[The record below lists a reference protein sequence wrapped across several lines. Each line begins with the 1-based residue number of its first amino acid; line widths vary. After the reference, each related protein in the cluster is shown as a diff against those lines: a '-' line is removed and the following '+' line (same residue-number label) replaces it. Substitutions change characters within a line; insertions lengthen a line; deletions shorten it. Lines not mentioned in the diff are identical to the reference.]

1 MKFIFSKV
9 AGLQACRRVASNF
22 TNKLAP
28 YRYFSRILL
37 HERPPCFPHVLTQS
51 PHQILKSPLPRGG
64 GGGAMPPCSQH
75 LWGTLMLGTSGYSQP
90 GVVVLILPSLDDFLN
105 AKDSRYQ
112 LILSDFIAYLRILH
126 SDWMRD
132 TTGHTK
138 PKLDCLWGKDFSK
151 Y

>member
-1 MKFIFSKV
+1 MFSTPV
-9 AGLQACRRVASNF
+9 GNPDVRH
-22 TNKLAP
+22 
-28 YRYFSRILL
+28 IWLL
-37 HERPPCFPHVLTQS
+37 PTR
-51 PHQILKSPLPRGG
+51 
-64 GGGAMPPCSQH
+64 
-75 LWGTLMLGTSGYSQP
+75 SGS
-90 GVVVLILPSLDDFLN
+90 LNTTSLDDFLN